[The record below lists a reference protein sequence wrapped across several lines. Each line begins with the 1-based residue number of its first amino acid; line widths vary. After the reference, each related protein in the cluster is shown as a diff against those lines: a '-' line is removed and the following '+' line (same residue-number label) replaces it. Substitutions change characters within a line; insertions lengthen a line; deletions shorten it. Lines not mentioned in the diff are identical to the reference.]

1 MRSLQMAQPSVDFF
15 DRHCGKDW
23 CNYSGSSLRGMWASM
38 MWHEPRHLQ
47 NRMLMIDGLGY
58 PSLNVLECPWCGVCL
73 RTNCVK
79 DLLLVLSSTVLSHIF
94 YLQNCWHVFL
104 TSISEELQAQ
114 GSARRPTDIFYRGKC
129 FGDVGEGYSSNASFL
144 PNSSVSGPATTP
156 GSAFTFDIV
165 KALPLDHLHN
175 VFFISLF
182 WKWFLNVTVELLF
195 MLSLPFS
202 TLSESDC

>member
-1 MRSLQMAQPSVDFF
+1 MTCIKCFLIVWYA
-15 DRHCGKDW
+15 
-23 CNYSGSSLRGMWASM
+23 
-38 MWHEPRHLQ
+38 
-47 NRMLMIDGLGY
+47 
-58 PSLNVLECPWCGVCL
+58 ECPCVPVVCSLYL
-73 RTNCVK
+73 REKCVK
-79 DLLLVLSSTVLSHIF
+79 GLLLVLSSTVLSHIF

-114 GSARRPTDIFYRGKC
+114 GSARRPTDIFSRGRC
-129 FGDVGEGYSSNASFL
+129 FGDFEDGYSSNASFL
-144 PNSSVSGPATTP
+144 PNIPVSGPATIP
-156 GSAFTFDIV
+156 GSAFTFGIV